1 MTDKQDADIAALLAE
16 IKHLRED
23 FTRMGTVVEDL
34 VRNRATAAADEV
46 RGRAEQAWDE
56 ANKTAEN
63 AARTLEQNPMA
74 TLGGAFGLGL
84 LFGMLFSSRR

>member
-1 MTDKQDADIAALLAE
+1 MTEKQDPDVAALLAE

-23 FTRMGTVVEDL
+23 FTRMGTIVEDL
-34 VRNRATAAADEV
+34 VRNRTNAAADEV
-46 RGRAEQAWDE
+46 GRRAERAWDDVS
-56 ANKTAEN
+56 KTADN

-84 LFGMLFSSRR
+84 LFGILFSGRR